1 MGWRNTPDGEL
12 FCICNEFSCR
22 FLLFICKLS
31 FVEMKHMLGKKL
43 KILLAVGAASAV
55 MLAAGCGGGDVERP
69 AVPPVRAD
77 EHEDAPAQQ
86 CSFPSSSGHHDL

>member
-43 KILLAVGAASAV
+43 KILLAVG
-55 MLAAGCGGGDVERP
+55 ERMINM
-69 AVPPVRAD
+69 
-77 EHEDAPAQQ
+77 
-86 CSFPSSSGHHDL
+86 

>member
-1 MGWRNTPDGEL
+1 MYGKGYSSRMGWRNTPDGEL

-55 MLAAGCGGGDVERP
+55 MLQEKAAFLLLSVSALKQHSLRSNLQ
-69 AVPPVRAD
+69 RMINM
-77 EHEDAPAQQ
+77 
-86 CSFPSSSGHHDL
+86 